1 MVEKESISKSDEEWK
16 KHLSDVQ
23 FEVCRKKST
32 EPPLE
37 QELALLARQLP
48 GLDHLE
54 GFLAVPRREGVFDVD
69 AIAGQ

>member
-32 EPPLE
+32 EPPFSGEYHNCKDKGTYQCVCCGNDLFSSE
-37 QELALLARQLP
+37 T
-48 GLDHLE
+48 
-54 GFLAVPRREGVFDVD
+54 
-69 AIAGQ
+69 